1 MSYSDDELL
10 AQLEAAMECAPA
22 PNEPSKQEKADTTL
36 ARELQADEY
45 NKTQPEDTTF
55 PFLDLPEE
63 LQRRCLRH
71 VSIANLLVNVFRVN
85 KYLSIAAVQEVRER
99 VQGQI
104 QDALISGFDSDA
116 AAAAEKAA
124 EERFAAA
131 ENDGGSPSSSSAGAS
146 SSSSSAT
153 TTTASG
159 GHHRSRHSPT
169 EPMPEPQRR
178 RLVALSH
185 SLEAELLTYAASAE
199 QGDRHRALTSK
210 CRSLCFNLSD
220 KANPE
225 LRGRLLCG
233 ELESHALVRLSSQAM
248 ASSSLRA
255 QRDQWKTERMHF
267 KIRPERTLGYRTD
280 LYRCE
285 GCGSRDTRVHRAIR
299 AGRHQVDQARTYVT
313 CCECSRRWEEG
324 GM

>member
-1 MSYSDDELL
+1 
-10 AQLEAAMECAPA
+10 MECAPA
-22 PNEPSKQEKADTTL
+22 PNEPSNQEKADTTL

-131 ENDGGSPSSSSAGAS
+131 ENDGGSPSSSAGAS
-146 SSSSSAT
+146 SS
-153 TTTASG
+153 
-159 GHHRSRHSPT
+159 RSPRPRHVHWP
-169 EPMPEPQRR
+169 
-178 RLVALSH
+178 RLDGERGDVGMVA
-185 SLEAELLTYAASAE
+185 ET
-199 QGDRHRALTSK
+199 
-210 CRSLCFNLSD
+210 
-220 KANPE
+220 P
-225 LRGRLLCG
+225 RGC
-233 ELESHALVRLSSQAM
+233 
-248 ASSSLRA
+248 
-255 QRDQWKTERMHF
+255 
-267 KIRPERTLGYRTD
+267 PERG
-280 LYRCE
+280 
-285 GCGSRDTRVHRAIR
+285 G
-299 AGRHQVDQARTYVT
+299 ARR
-313 CCECSRRWEEG
+313 EQQRKRG
-324 GM
+324 GERP